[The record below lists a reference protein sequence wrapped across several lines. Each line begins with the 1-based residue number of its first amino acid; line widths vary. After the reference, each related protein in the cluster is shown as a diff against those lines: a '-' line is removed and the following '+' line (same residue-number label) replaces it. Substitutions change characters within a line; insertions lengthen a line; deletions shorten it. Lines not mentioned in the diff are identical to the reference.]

1 MEVRISTYAL
11 PLDLHLAFGQRKDSR
26 RTDLEADLVDG
37 SGAKKYPEIDA
48 RCGADAPQIEAGYAP
63 EAPAADVW
71 PALLPK
77 NRLLT
82 LEGLDRRTAAYRET
96 KQLIEEISGDL
107 GGADRLSAAERQ
119 MVQHGAVLGA
129 YATDL
134 EAQYLKGRR
143 IDLTALCTILNTQ
156 RRCFDAVGYQRRQR
170 DVTPSLDSV
179 LAGLKEE
186 PK

>member
-1 MEVRISTYAL
+1 MPDA
-11 PLDLHLAFGQRKDSR
+11 GQTHPRV
-26 RTDLEADLVDG
+26 A
-37 SGAKKYPEIDA
+37 A
-48 RCGADAPQIEAGYAP
+48 
-63 EAPAADVW
+63 AADVW
-71 PALLPK
+71 PALPPK
-77 NRLLT
+77 TRLLT

-129 YATDL
+129 YASDL

-156 RRCFDAVGYQRRQR
+156 RRCFDVVGFQ
-170 DVTPSLDSV
+170 L
-179 LAGLKEE
+179 G
-186 PK
+186 

>member
-1 MEVRISTYAL
+1 VLLGLCYAL
-11 PLDLHLAFGQRKDSR
+11 GQRKDSR

-48 RCGADAPQIEAGYAP
+48 RCGADTPQIGAGHIP

-107 GGADRLSAAERQ
+107 GGADHLSAAERQ

-134 EAQYLKGRR
+134 EAQYLRGRR

-156 RRCFDAVGYQRRQR
+156 RRCFDAIGYRRRPR
-170 DVTPSLDSV
+170 DVTPSLEGF
-179 LAGLKEE
+179 LAKLEKADQ
-186 PK
+186 

>member
-1 MEVRISTYAL
+1 
-11 PLDLHLAFGQRKDSR
+11 
-26 RTDLEADLVDG
+26 LEADLVDG
-37 SGAKKYPEIDA
+37 NGAKKYPEIDA
-48 RCGADAPQIEAGYAP
+48 RCGAGTPQIGAGTAGD
-63 EAPAADVW
+63 AAAADVW
-71 PALLPK
+71 PDSPPK
-77 NRLLT
+77 SRLLT

-96 KQLIEEISGDL
+96 KQLIAEITTDL
-107 GGADRLSAAERQ
+107 GGEDRLSAAERQ

-156 RRCFDAVGYQRRQR
+156 RRCFDAIGYQRRPR
-170 DVTPSLDSV
+170 DVTPSLDGY
-179 LAGLKEE
+179 LAQLNEA